1 MSIDIIGD
9 TIYYMNK
16 PVADIREDVMPSF
29 RDKFEVELFDEE
41 NRTNNGIDIQDA
53 YDDGYADGKHSA
65 STEKLVARIQEILD
79 EYE

>member
-29 RDKFEVELFDEE
+29 RDKFECELMPAEITRKDAVVQE
-41 NRTNNGIDIQDA
+41 A
-53 YDDGYADGKHSA
+53 YDEGYDAGKNDA
-65 STEKLVARIQEILD
+65 SKHKLVAEIQNILD
-79 EYE
+79 KYS